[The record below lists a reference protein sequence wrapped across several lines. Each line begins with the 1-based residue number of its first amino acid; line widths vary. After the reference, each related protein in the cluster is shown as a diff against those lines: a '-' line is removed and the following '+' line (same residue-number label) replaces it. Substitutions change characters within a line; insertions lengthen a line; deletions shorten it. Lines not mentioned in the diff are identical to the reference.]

1 MSLLTMYTGYRS
13 ILIRCSGRHHSNQ
26 GNQAETGESV
36 HSESGAITGSG
47 VRLELLPV
55 LESGWRGRFWG

>member
-1 MSLLTMYTGYRS
+1 MQQVAMSLLTMHTVYRS

-36 HSESGAITGSG
+36 HREAGAMTGTG
-47 VRLELLPV
+47 GNTGEQDETRCLL
-55 LESGWRGRFWG
+55 